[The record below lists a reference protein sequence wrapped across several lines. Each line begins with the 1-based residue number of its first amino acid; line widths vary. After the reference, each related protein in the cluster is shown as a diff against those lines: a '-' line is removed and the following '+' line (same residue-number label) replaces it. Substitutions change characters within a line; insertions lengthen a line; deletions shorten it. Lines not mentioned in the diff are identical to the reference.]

1 MRIRSYKA
9 GSFVMEKSGD
19 QWKDIGCPRTEG
31 NDIKSLH
38 IFLMILLRHIF
49 STIYVKS
56 KFSFFFTIF
65 LQLIDKICR
74 QQIASQSYIFNIYAL
89 LYYLYYFFVLF
100 SGMYYLTLLKTNIFF
115 WRIKGTCLYFV
126 TCKAIFLKVPNRKS
140 NKGFQLSTAYTNRC
154 HFSKRDYA
162 GLQTPEFIKI
172 HTHNTYYT
180 LEKVLLPK

>member
-100 SGMYYLTLLKTNIFF
+100 SGMYYLTLLKTLQKESYIQIYFF
-115 WRIKGTCLYFV
+115 GESKELVYILKHVRLSFFRYLTE
-126 TCKAIFLKVPNRKS
+126 KAIRVSNFPQLKLTGVI
-140 NKGFQLSTAYTNRC
+140 FQ
-154 HFSKRDYA
+154 KRLLHTVCILNQYA
-162 GLQTPEFIKI
+162 
-172 HTHNTYYT
+172 
-180 LEKVLLPK
+180 